1 LDIENPVSEWMSN
14 VIWNKLCEYA
24 NKDRDFMNL
33 VSNFRE
39 NQLEWKILFD
49 CEIELTED
57 IYPKNNASHDG
68 KWTAF

>member
-1 LDIENPVSEWMSN
+1 
-14 VIWNKLCEYA
+14 
-24 NKDRDFMNL
+24 MNL